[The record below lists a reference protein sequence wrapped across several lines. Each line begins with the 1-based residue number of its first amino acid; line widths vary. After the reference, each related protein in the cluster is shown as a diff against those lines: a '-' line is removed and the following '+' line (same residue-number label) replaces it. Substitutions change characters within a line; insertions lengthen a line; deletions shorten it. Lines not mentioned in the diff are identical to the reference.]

1 MNRVL
6 NVLVGIR
13 RRQVIV
19 HDDEWETR
27 IAVNGHTYTADK
39 RSGYVYHTPQPGDDA
54 AVGGE
59 EEGYERTEV
68 GRWDPVQTLIV
79 FNDAAAEGQ
88 RLSEL
93 GSASNSGGGAGLSD
107 ISPRSIAA
115 AVRRK
120 QKQKQEEESQAPQQG
135 KRKGKAKGKSP
146 RGRGGKDSSSPGKAA
161 SSSMGGRVASWAGPP
176 QLILTEDEHDIIVEV
191 LEEVYLADLVC
202 APHLHVDIH
211 RTVVHSCGTLTVAL
225 TVALTAHCR

>member
-1 MNRVL
+1 
-6 NVLVGIR
+6 
-13 RRQVIV
+13 V

-39 RSGYVYHTPQPGDDA
+39 RSGYVYHTPQPGDDV

-120 QKQKQEEESQAPQQG
+120 QKQKQQEESQAPQQG
-135 KRKGKAKGKSP
+135 KSKGKAKGKSP
-146 RGRGGKDSSSPGKAA
+146 RGRGGKDSSSPGKGKAA

-211 RTVVHSCGTLTVAL
+211 HTVARSHCCGTLTVAL
-225 TVALTAHCR
+225 TLTRTAHCR